1 MCWEWLWVRGCGEV
15 GWGVRTLYQYG
26 EVGWGGENDKPM
38 GEGLQPGKRVCL
50 EFCRPQRLPVARP
63 GREVGMGGEEG
74 GAGRSATCTYVHV
87 RTAEGQGGWRRGV
100 REDLQPVRAYMYGLL
115 YGTSSTELGIR
126 SP

>member
-74 GAGRSATCTYVHV
+74 GAGRSATCTCVHV

-100 REDLQPVRAYMYGLL
+100 REVLQHVRAYIYGLL